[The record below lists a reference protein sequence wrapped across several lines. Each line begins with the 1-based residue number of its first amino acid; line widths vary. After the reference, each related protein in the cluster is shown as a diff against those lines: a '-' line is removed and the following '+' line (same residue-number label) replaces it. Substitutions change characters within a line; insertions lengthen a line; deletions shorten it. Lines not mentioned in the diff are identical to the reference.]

1 MDAPRRL
8 AGWLTARVRSVP
20 RSLLGLAGFSLAL
33 ALLPLLFGSP
43 YALSTLTL
51 IGIYATVTLGLCLL
65 TGYAGQASLGQAAFV
80 ALGAY
85 GSAILTSRYGVAPW
99 LALPLSAVLVAA
111 IAWIV
116 GMPILRLR
124 GHYLAMGT
132 LAFGV
137 IVTIVVREGKAF
149 TGGPSG
155 FAGIPHFS
163 LFGIVIKS
171 DLGYYYLV
179 WVVALAALLLS
190 LNIVNSRFGR
200 ALRAIRAS
208 EAAAESL
215 GVDVGGSKLV
225 VFVVASVYASIAGS
239 LYAHYMTFISP
250 SAFDLDVSVRLVLM
264 AAVGGLASIWGAPF
278 GTATVVLLAVF
289 LRETVEA
296 LAPQAG
302 GEYQSIAYGLL
313 LVVIMIFMPEGV
325 TSFAKRAILAGASRI
340 GRPVAAPRGWLSPL
354 QRRWPSVRRH
364 LAALARG
371 RGNRVG

>member
-1 MDAPRRL
+1 
-8 AGWLTARVRSVP
+8 V
-20 RSLLGLAGFSLAL
+20 AL
-33 ALLPLLFGSP
+33 ALLPLVFGSP
-43 YALSTLTL
+43 YALSNLTL

-85 GSAILTSRYGVAPW
+85 GSGILTTRYDVAPW
-99 LALPLSAVLVAA
+99 LALLLSAAVVAVV
-111 IAWIV
+111 AWFV
-116 GMPILRLR
+116 GIPILRLR

-137 IVTIVVREGKAF
+137 VVTIVVREFKAS

-155 FAGIPHFS
+155 MAGIPHFS
-163 LFGIVIKS
+163 LFGVVIKS
-171 DLGYYYLV
+171 DLAYYYLV
-179 WVVALAALLLS
+179 WAVALAALVLS

-208 EAAAESL
+208 EAAAESV
-215 GVDVGGSKLV
+215 GVDVGGTKLV
-225 VFVVASVYASIAGS
+225 VFIIAAVYASVAGS

-250 SAFDLDVSVRLVLM
+250 TAFDLDVSVRLVLK

-278 GTATVVLLAVF
+278 GTATVVLLAVL
-289 LRETVEA
+289 LRELEAA
-296 LAPQAG
+296 LAPHAG

-325 TSFAKRAILAGASRI
+325 TAFAKRSLSAGGAS
-340 GRPVAAPRGWLSPL
+340 GRR
-354 QRRWPSVRRH
+354 
-364 LAALARG
+364 LASIPWRERLTALVRG
-371 RGNRVG
+371 RRIRGK